1 MRRPSVGSLM
11 QNAVA
16 LIISG
21 GGSAVVG
28 VVFWGVA
35 AHVGSTAAVGRT
47 TAEIAAMTLLASLAQ
62 LSFGSSFERFL
73 PIAGERTRSFVTRA
87 YATCVSL
94 ALIIAIAYVSMGLG
108 ERFIS
113 PSFVWRALFVVA
125 VVLWT
130 IFALQ
135 DSVLVGLRATRWVP
149 VENILYGL
157 VKLAILPTF
166 IMLSAREGIFI
177 AWMTPVV
184 VMVILVNWY
193 LFVKR
198 IPEHES
204 LNPPS
209 ESLPSMREL
218 VVLTGAQY
226 ASLLIGVLSSSVV
239 ILIVI
244 QRLGAVANAY
254 YYMPAQISSGVG
266 LFLVSIDRSFLVEAS
281 SEPQNLRHH
290 ARVTLRAGIVVL
302 VPSVVIGVIF
312 APEMLRIFGATYAT
326 HGTTLLRM
334 LLLALPGSAI
344 TWFYASF
351 AWIDRRVLWM
361 VVRELV
367 STAVYFILIFT
378 LIGHFG
384 ILAIGIAS
392 LVSSGLQGIFFLPI
406 LIRRY
411 RMTPDYHS
419 PKNGEAM
426 TDPDT

>member
-35 AHVGSTAAVGRT
+35 AHVGSTAVVGRT